1 MSLLPEEARHGL
13 PALHSQETQRDPVV
27 DLKLFT
33 PDAGWTWF
41 VTEGQPDGEDFRLF
55 GFVIG
60 LEEEWGY
67 FLLSQLSAV
76 RGPPGLPVE
85 RDLRFSP
92 APFSEVRARRCRPS
106 PSPCSSSLTR
116 NLCAGTPTWLP
127 PASGLSRR

>member
-60 LEEEWGY
+60 LEEEWG
-67 FLLSQLSAV
+67 V
-76 RGPPGLPVE
+76 
-85 RDLRFSP
+85 
-92 APFSEVRARRCRPS
+92 
-106 PSPCSSSLTR
+106 
-116 NLCAGTPTWLP
+116 LP
-127 PASGLSRR
+127 PLPTQRRSRPARSAG

>member
-1 MSLLPEEARHGL
+1 MSLLPEAPRHGL
-13 PALHSQETQRDPVV
+13 PALYSQETQRDPVV
-27 DLKLFT
+27 HLKLFT

-60 LEEEWGY
+60 LEEEWGQ

-76 RGPPGLPVE
+76 RGPLGLPVE

-92 APFSEVRARRCRPS
+92 APFSVVRAR
-106 PSPCSSSLTR
+106 
-116 NLCAGTPTWLP
+116 
-127 PASGLSRR
+127 